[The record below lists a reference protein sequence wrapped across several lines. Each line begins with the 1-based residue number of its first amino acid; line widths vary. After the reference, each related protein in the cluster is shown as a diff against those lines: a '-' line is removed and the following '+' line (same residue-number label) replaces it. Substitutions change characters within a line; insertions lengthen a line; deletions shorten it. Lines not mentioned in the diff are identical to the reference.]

1 VYAEDPSTGFLP
13 QAGRILLYRQPERP
27 GIRVDAGVV
36 EGSEVSVHYDP
47 MIAKVIAHAE
57 TRDAAIDR
65 LRAALAEFR
74 ILGLPTNIPFLLA
87 VLDSPAFRSGTVDT
101 AYLDDAASELTAPVP
116 LPAAALA
123 AAVFHVEAAR
133 ADSADGQRLRH
144 DPWTSLPGWR
154 G

>member
-1 VYAEDPSTGFLP
+1 
-13 QAGRILLYRQPERP
+13 
-27 GIRVDAGVV
+27 
-36 EGSEVSVHYDP
+36 

-65 LRAALAEFR
+65 LRAALSEFR

-87 VLDSPAFRSGTVDT
+87 VLDSQAFRSGTVHT
-101 AYLDDAASELTAPVP
+101 AYLDDEGSGLASPQP
-116 LPAAALA
+116 LPAAVLA
-123 AAVFHVEAAR
+123 AAVAHVETAR
-133 ADSADGQRLRH
+133 PNAADGPPPRQ